1 MAQEHQ
7 KNRLS
12 TQSKLK
18 SKFIPIKAS
27 HLHKSFDNLST
38 DTPVTSQKPPQSP
51 FPSIPSISKYKTSG
65 RHTRTGSST
74 SVQSLDI
81 LQPSGSSFTFESA
94 PPISQFSND
103 AWINYINPITG
114 NVFFIDI
121 QPTLR
126 RKKHYQSTI
135 SLASVIS
142 DISSAS
148 VPLTKPTSTPGTS
161 PSLPSKRKLK
171 LSQLFPHRTLGR
183 SKKKQTQQ
191 SPMQTTSRNSTISL
205 DERKFV
211 RSSLSESPRLFPRSH
226 SVTNSIS
233 VNLKLPQESNK
244 LAKYDSLTKL
254 GIIIRQP
261 RIKPSKSFD
270 DLLDNSSTSS
280 PNKHTSLPVI
290 IQSITQD
297 SPASMD
303 GTLRCMDRIV
313 SIDNNDVTQENIH
326 SVLDKVGNKSHLS
339 FEVMKE
345 QYSALTSSKQELED
359 PPGDIGVGDNHLRFI
374 AGKESFEN
382 IAESSDKKIGTYL
395 CMYMTLNDK
404 EQAGREQ
411 GMEDLVFYYPH
422 QPIPKDIDSKDP
434 AASGLHK
441 LIAVRGMFYTLADVI
456 QTMSGLAG
464 DRATLK
470 MTNGEIVHVAFKL
483 LPNKEILVIAAPND
497 VVVKKKVLCGH
508 LDRFLDVLSF
518 EFGNAS
524 NAFMQQS
531 NWEELDQL
539 CGLLFSCI
547 YRSYLFDPSDV
558 FISNLM
564 GSQSLRVHSDI
575 NTELN
580 SLLSELDASD
590 LSDQP
595 EISEMQ
601 RPYHSV
607 GSCLFYKGYLIC
619 SHFPANYQRDVN
631 LFCSYHQLL
640 YLTATQS
647 IGQIVIW
654 KQIFP
659 SNIEPSKTPSHK
671 HTSFISLGG
680 KYFLLLVGLGQ
691 ALCAQIF
698 LAGPMVTRL
707 LNLPPPDPLQVDRV
721 KEMINELE
729 RYGLFAD
736 LEDRSLNTP
745 HLPPITN
752 PLLTTSKGNEKNIFE
767 RNFKGSRG
775 SLRTSADST
784 DSDCSN
790 VTTTQSKSS
799 LPLIEPPPQVTGK
812 LPTYDSISFLT
823 SNPINLL
830 FHYLV
835 FDELSGIFLTPPALS
850 KHSSSSQGIQ
860 KDLVY
865 IFHTAC
871 ICIQEQ
877 FNFNKNWPKWFA
889 KLNKKYKNYKSNDS
903 EMMKGEMLENALK
916 FEWKIQPKSV
926 KDETTIK
933 FWVLGRR
940 ISRPKPCELY
950 ICYQDSTPQSTIE
963 MAFKILQSN
972 II

>member
-18 SKFIPIKAS
+18 SKFIPIKAP
-27 HLHKSFDNLST
+27 HLHKSFNNLST
-38 DTPVTSQKPPQSP
+38 DTPVTSQKPPHSP
-51 FPSIPSISKYKTSG
+51 FPSIPSISKYRTSG
-65 RHTRTGSST
+65 RHSRTGSTT
-74 SVQSLDI
+74 SIQSLDI
-81 LQPSGSSFTFESA
+81 LQGSGSSFTFESA

-103 AWINYINPITG
+103 AWINHINPITG
-114 NVFFIDI
+114 NVFFVDI

-126 RKKHYQSTI
+126 RKKHFQSTI
-135 SLASVIS
+135 SLTSVIS

-148 VPLTKPTSTPGTS
+148 VPLAKPPVTPGTS

-183 SKKKQTQQ
+183 SKKKQSQQ
-191 SPMQTTSRNSTISL
+191 SPMLNPARNSTVSL

-211 RSSLSESPRLFPRSH
+211 RTSLLESPLLFPRSH
-226 SVTNSIS
+226 SATNSIS
-233 VNLKLPQESNK
+233 VNLKLPQESTK
-244 LAKYDSLTKL
+244 LIKHDSLTKL
-254 GIIIRQP
+254 GIIIQQP
-261 RIKPSKSFD
+261 RIKPSISFD
-270 DLLDNSSTSS
+270 DLLDSSTTSS

-290 IQSITQD
+290 VQSITQD

-313 SIDNNDVTQENIH
+313 SIDNHDVTQDNIH
-326 SVLDKVGNKSHLS
+326 SVLDKIGSKSNLS

-345 QYSALTSSKQELED
+345 QYNALTGSKQELED
-359 PPGDIGVGDNHLRFI
+359 IQVDGGIGDNHLRFI
-374 AGKESFEN
+374 AGKETFEKV
-382 IAESSDKKIGTYL
+382 AESSDKQIGTYL
-395 CMYMTLNDK
+395 CMYMTLSDE
-404 EQAGREQ
+404 EQVGREQ

-422 QPIPKDIDSKDP
+422 QPIPKDVEPKDP
-434 AASGLHK
+434 AATGLHK

-456 QTMSGLAG
+456 QSMSGLAG
-464 DRATLK
+464 DRATLE

-497 VVVKKKVLCGH
+497 VVVKKKVLCEH
-508 LDRFLDVLSF
+508 LDTFIEVLSF
-518 EFGNAS
+518 EFGNVS

-531 NWEELDQL
+531 NLEELDHL

-547 YRSYLFDPSDV
+547 YRAYLFDPSDV

-564 GSQSLRVHSDI
+564 ASQSLRIHSDI
-575 NTELN
+575 NTEVN

-619 SHFPANYQRDVN
+619 SHLSANYQREVN
-631 LFCSYHQLL
+631 LYCSYHQLL

-659 SNIEPSKTPSHK
+659 SSIEPSKTPSHK
-671 HTSFISLGG
+671 HTTFRSLGG
-680 KYFLLLVGLGQ
+680 KYFLLLIGLGQ
-691 ALCAQIF
+691 ALCAQIL

-707 LNLPPPDPLQVDRV
+707 LNMPPPDPLQVDRV
-721 KEMINELE
+721 KEMLDELE

-736 LEDRSLNTP
+736 LEDKSLNTP

-752 PLLTTSKGNEKNIFE
+752 PLMTANKGNEKNIFE

-775 SLRTSADST
+775 SLRTSEGST
-784 DSDCSN
+784 NSDGSN
-790 VTTTQSKSS
+790 ITTTQSKSS
-799 LPLIEPPPQVTGK
+799 LSLIDPLPQLAGK
-812 LPTYDSISFLT
+812 LVTYDSISFLT

-877 FNFNKNWPKWFA
+877 FKFNKNWPKWFA
-889 KLNKKYKNYKSNDS
+889 KLNKKYKSYKSDDP
-903 EMMKGEMLENALK
+903 EMLQGEMFENALK
-916 FEWKIQPKSV
+916 FEWKIQPKSS

-933 FWVLGRR
+933 FWVVGRR